1 MKQQPKSK
9 KNPTSSKKNNDH
21 TKKRRDKISVH
32 NLSGQVYAANALPG
46 ANASYSPL
54 SLLGRARGG
63 TRERAGIS
71 SPRTGLA
78 YKAATPLVTCPH
90 PPPFSNPDQDLH
102 SGGRRRRV
110 TTHEE
115 VCDCSQQL
123 IAALTPLSLFVLA
136 CNTNNCQP
144 CQLPEKGGCGI
155 APQLPLGHHLLFLLC
170 RSQLVAGAVDGAPF
184 LLLCTSAFFAGV

>member
-1 MKQQPKSK
+1 MAKFTP
-9 KNPTSSKKNNDH
+9 PTHYRVQTLLILRFLFWDE
-21 TKKRRDKISVH
+21 RGGALER
-32 NLSGQVYAANALPG
+32 GQVSHHHGQDWPTKQ
-46 ANASYSPL
+46 PHH
-54 SLLGRARGG
+54 SLLAL
-63 TRERAGIS
+63 T
-71 SPRTGLA
+71 
-78 YKAATPLVTCPH
+78 

-123 IAALTPLSLFVLA
+123 IAALTSLSLFALA